1 MSFGINTRRRN
12 FDITVGANTYAGEL
26 KYPILAAA
34 TKSNDTVAKGFV
46 TVLEGIHHKAVLP
59 TLAVTDPLAVA
70 ACAFTSGND
79 TTIGEKVLTLKDLMV
94 NEEICR
100 KTVYPTWHGT
110 ATARATTN
118 VMTPEFVNFT
128 LAEVAAKTA
137 ESIENQLWQGS
148 SVFGVGFLSNDGTF
162 DETGFD
168 ASGLAG
174 ATEVDIA
181 TITNANA
188 IAQFNLVYTKAATDK
203 PGILSKPGLAF
214 YVNKK
219 TYALYCQQL
228 AGLGAGVTSNN
239 LGINNLATAQNF
251 DGIGFMG
258 VPINVCPGMFD
269 DAIVLTYKEN
279 LVYGSNVGTDQ
290 TDIQWIPTYQ
300 YDGSDNIRIVMRF
313 ALGVQSR
320 IPADAIVGATWV
332 TA

>member
-1 MSFGINTRRRN
+1 MSFGINTRRRH
-12 FDITVGANTYAGEL
+12 FDIAPGTPSYAGEL

-46 TVLEGIHHKAVLP
+46 TVMEGIHYKAVLP
-59 TLAVTDPLAVA
+59 SLTVADTLQA
-70 ACAFTSGND
+70 ASCAFDDNASL
-79 TTIGEKVLTLKDLMV
+79 TIGEKVLTLKDLMV

-100 KTVYPTWHGT
+100 KTVYPGWHGA

-137 ESIENQLWQGS
+137 ENIENNLWKGGT
-148 SVFGVGFLSNDGTF
+148 VFGAGFLSGNGTF
-162 DETGFD
+162 DATNFANGT
-168 ASGLAG
+168 LNG
-174 ATEVDIA
+174 ATTVDI
-181 TITNANA
+181 TSITNLNA
-188 IAQFNLVYTKAATDK
+188 ITQFNLVYTKAATDK

-228 AGLGAGVTSNN
+228 AGLGAGVTANN

-300 YDGSDNIRIVMRF
+300 YDGSDNIRITMRF
-313 ALGVQSR
+313 ALGTQSR
-320 IPADAIVGATWV
+320 IAADAIVGATWV
-332 TA
+332 A

>member
-1 MSFGINTRRRN
+1 MSFGINTRRRH
-12 FDITVGANTYAGEL
+12 FDITPGTSTYAGEL

-46 TVLEGIHHKAVLP
+46 TVMEGIHYKAVLP
-59 TLAVTDPLAVA
+59 SLTVADTLQSA
-70 ACAFTSGND
+70 ACAFTDGQD
-79 TTIGEKVLTLKDLMV
+79 LTIGEKVLTLTDLMV

-100 KTVYPTWHGT
+100 KTVYPGWHGA

-137 ESIENQLWQGS
+137 ENIENALWQGS
-148 SVFGVGFLSNDGTF
+148 TAFGAGFLSNDGTF
-162 DETGFD
+162 DSAGL
-168 ASGLAG
+168 AAAGLAG
-174 ATEVDIA
+174 ATTVDI
-181 TITNANA
+181 TSITNANA
-188 IAQFNLVYTKAATDK
+188 ITQFNLVYTKAATDK

-228 AGLGAGVTSNN
+228 AGLGAGVTANN

-320 IPADAIVGATWV
+320 IAADAIVGATWV
-332 TA
+332 A